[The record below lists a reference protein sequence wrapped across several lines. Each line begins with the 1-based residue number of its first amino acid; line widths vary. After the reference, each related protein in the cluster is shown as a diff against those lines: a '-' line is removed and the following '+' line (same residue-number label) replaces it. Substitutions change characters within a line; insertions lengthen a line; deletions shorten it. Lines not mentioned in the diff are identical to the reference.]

1 MKVAFDLD
9 GTLADITHRLHFI
22 QNKPKDWPAFFRAC
36 VNDVPI
42 DPMINVAF
50 AMAQMGHIIEVWSG
64 RSDIVRPETEE
75 WLKAK
80 GVPYRELRMRKDG
93 DYRADHI
100 VKAEWLE
107 ALHPHMRPV
116 LAFDD
121 RQQVVDMWRA
131 HGIRCAQVA
140 PGDF

>member
-1 MKVAFDLD
+1 MIVAFDFD

-22 QNKPKDWPAFFRAC
+22 HEKPKDWPAFYRAC
-36 VNDVPI
+36 VDDSPI
-42 DPMINVAF
+42 MPIITACQAMIWA
-50 AMAQMGHIIEVWSG
+50 GHRIEVWSG
-64 RSDIVRPETEE
+64 RSDEVRAESER
-75 WLKAK
+75 WLNQHAI
-80 GVPYRELRMRKDG
+80 GYSVLRMRKEG
-93 DYRADHI
+93 DYRQDAI

-107 ALHPHMRPV
+107 ALPEAERPE

-131 HGIRCAQVA
+131 HGVRCCQVA